1 MHCYWLNMARIVP
14 GLTSTGPQFSEN
26 LPIMLITDDHSDYSE
41 AKQYLKV
48 PLKPV
53 EEILWFSNIL
63 LFKN

>member
-53 EEILWFSNIL
+53 EEIL
-63 LFKN
+63 